1 VVRGFHSGRGAV
13 VAVTVLLRVHVD
25 CLPLVEATTCL
36 FWMPGGMG
44 IETEGE
50 LKDPSEHFPYFVDV
64 IVVCKQKQIQ
74 IQMSA

>member
-1 VVRGFHSGRGAV
+1 
-13 VAVTVLLRVHVD
+13 
-25 CLPLVEATTCL
+25 
-36 FWMPGGMG
+36 MPGGMG